1 MSTVLGVLAV
11 GDLRPIRPE
20 DDPPQGLTGIHGR
33 IHCAATP
40 DTPEDGYS
48 ETDMIV
54 VKNFLNTL
62 AEIALAVA
70 ARQGAMKTD
79 DQD

>member
-1 MSTVLGVLAV
+1 MATPVYPRKRHP
-11 GDLRPIRPE
+11 D
-20 DDPPQGLTGIHGR
+20 GLTCIRGC
-33 IHCAATP
+33 IHCVATS
-40 DTPEDGYS
+40 DTTAEEYS

-62 AEIALAVA
+62 AEVALAVA
-70 ARQGAMKTD
+70 ARQGAMKAD

>member
-1 MSTVLGVLAV
+1 MSTPSEVAAV
-11 GDLRPIRPE
+11 GDMRPIRPE
-20 DDPPQGLTGIHGR
+20 DDPPQGLTSIHGR

-48 ETDMIV
+48 EADMII

-62 AEIALAVA
+62 VDVALAVA
-70 ARQGAMKTD
+70 GRQGPMKTD